1 MKPSMSKPKIAIL
14 GGGPAGLGA
23 AWQLTKQKKAEVT
36 LFEQGGEV
44 GGNAGSFEIDGI
56 PVDYGSHRLHPACK
70 TEILSD
76 LKELLQDDLLSR
88 PRHGRIR
95 LRGRWIHFPLKPKDL
110 LLNLPASFA
119 FGVTLDSLT
128 KNFHRKVHLENETF
142 ATVLERGLGKTICHD
157 FYFPYAKKIWGIQP
171 EDISP
176 TQAYRRVSAGS
187 LGKMARKILGVIP
200 GRKSPMVGRFY
211 YPNQGYGQISR
222 AIAEEA
228 EKLGA
233 DIQVNTAVKKITLGE
248 PNRIEVVRNNRVESV
263 EADFIWS
270 TIPVSILARIVDPP
284 APPEVSDASKQIKYR
299 AMILIYLVLEQ
310 QQFTPYDAHY
320 FPEEDIKLTRL
331 SEPKNYSARNEPNN
345 RTILCGELPCM
356 IGDESWNASDEELWD
371 VVKYSL
377 ERCELAIKAPM
388 IKVITKR
395 LPFAYPIYQKGYEE
409 YFYCLDEWVCS
420 LDNVLTFGRQGLF
433 AHDNTHHALAMA
445 YAAVDCLHNGQFSS
459 ERWKEY
465 RKEFETHVVED

>member
-1 MKPSMSKPKIAIL
+1 MSKPKIAIL

-157 FYFPYAKKIWGIQP
+157 FYFPYAKKIWGLQP

-445 YAAVDCLHNGQFSS
+445 YAAVDCLRESQFDQD
-459 ERWKEY
+459 RWQKY
-465 RKEFETHVVED
+465 RKEFEMHVVED